1 MESFTITR
9 VYADANGESHFE
21 DITKPLV
28 AAGDSGFL
36 SSPEAVESL
45 IFRKVLATY
54 DYDFHRAPA
63 RQYIILLDGEIEIE
77 TSLGEK
83 RRFKA
88 GDTILVEDTTGK
100 GHRTRN
106 LLPAVR
112 QSIFVTLRDQAAGQ
126 VQQQPA

>member
-1 MESFTITR
+1 MEAFTITR
-9 VYADANGESHFE
+9 VYADAVGESHFE
-21 DITKPLV
+21 EINKPLA
-28 AAGDSGFL
+28 AAGDIGFL
-36 SSPEAVESL
+36 SAPEGVENL
-45 IFRKVLATY
+45 VFRKVLPTY

-112 QSIFVTLRDQAAGQ
+112 QSIFVTLRDQAASQGQ
-126 VQQQPA
+126 PLA